1 MVCEVNDTFKEI
13 SIPAVMLPQDVGA
26 TFRDN
31 IIRNL
36 NGKTYLVG
44 KFDLNFQLVEKKL
57 YW

>member
-26 TFRDN
+26 TFREN
-31 IIRNL
+31 INRNL

-44 KFDLNFQLVEKKL
+44 RL
-57 YW
+57 